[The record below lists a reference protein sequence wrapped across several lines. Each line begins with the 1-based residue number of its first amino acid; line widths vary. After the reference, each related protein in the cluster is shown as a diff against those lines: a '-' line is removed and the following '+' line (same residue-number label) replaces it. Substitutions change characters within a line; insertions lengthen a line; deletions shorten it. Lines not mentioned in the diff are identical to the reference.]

1 MKALAVALA
10 FLLAQTTYAQSDQ
23 APVKKANVIFLN
35 TSLPDEE
42 LYKKVGAYLLSAGY
56 SLDRSDATLRSITTA
71 KRKCPGAN
79 CQYVIYASTN
89 EGKIRLSGGF
99 LVPGIDSDLG
109 AIENRGQKTSP
120 FMVSFNALNKVALDL
135 QSDTGGQLQYGIQ

>member
-1 MKALAVALA
+1 MKALVIALVCI
-10 FLLAQTTYAQSDQ
+10 LTHQTYAQSNST
-23 APVKKANVIFLN
+23 PIKKANVILLN

-99 LVPGIDSDLG
+99 IVPGIDSDLWP
-109 AIENRGQKTSP
+109 IENRGQKTSP

-135 QSDTGGQLQYGIQ
+135 QSDTSGQLHYAVQ